1 MRIWK
6 GIFGIQDLT
15 KVRCGNQ
22 ENDKY
27 IDGIWDLTASRE
39 AELAKIWV
47 QDVDFFAC
55 LSGIQEIVKTQI
67 YVPAAKSNQPGEP
80 QVVSPLK
87 PN

>member
-1 MRIWK
+1 MNMRIWK

-27 IDGIWDLTASRE
+27 IDGIWDLTSPQE

-47 QDVDFFAC
+47 RDVDFLAC
-55 LSGIQEIVKTQI
+55 LSGIQEIITTQI
-67 YVPAAKSNQPGEP
+67 NV
-80 QVVSPLK
+80 LWF
-87 PN
+87 